1 MGGPAGPGPDPAVAL
16 AASSG
21 ALALHGAHLFDG
33 GHRDADGDRGSSF
46 QGLSKHLRI
55 FNRTFIRTVIR
66 ARIQAAH
73 HAETNGPSLQ
83 NLTDPYL

>member
-21 ALALHGAHLFDG
+21 ALALHGANLLDG

-55 FNRTFIRTVIR
+55 FNRTFIRTFIGIFISTFIR

-73 HAETNGPSLQ
+73 LAETNRPSL
-83 NLTDPYL
+83 